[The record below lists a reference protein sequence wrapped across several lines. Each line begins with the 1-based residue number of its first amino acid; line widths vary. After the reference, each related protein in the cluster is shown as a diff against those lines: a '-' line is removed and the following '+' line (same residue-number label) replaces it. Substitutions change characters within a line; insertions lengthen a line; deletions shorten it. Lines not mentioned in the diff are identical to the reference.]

1 MNVQAAPGRPTSR
14 LLAWLESC
22 LVERRPATSSLLF
35 SLLVLPYL
43 LLFWGLHRHVLA
55 TPGLAALY
63 QPQALVGAQWG
74 LVLTGAWMALVI
86 AWSVLGE
93 EQGTAPRPALTALAF
108 GPVFVGFLVLAIG
121 YGLKDTPVGLLLLVI
136 LMLGRW
142 LFDMRTLW
150 PALAAS
156 FVLFVGSDIAIHAGW
171 MSYAPLL
178 RQPVFGGGELQP
190 WWALWTRVVFHAAAL
205 PFCVM
210 LFFFFTT
217 LARQRKA
224 LEQLVRTDM
233 LTGLANRRA
242 FMTQFEIE
250 CHRHARSGEPF
261 CVLMCDVD
269 HFKKVNDTWGHPV
282 GDAVLAQLGRIL
294 RETTREHVDLAARL
308 GGEEFAVLM
317 PATDLEQARA
327 MAERIAE
334 RLRGHEFEAEGRRFH
349 VTQSVGIAQACGR
362 GGTGGPGC
370 EDVLKLADANLYRA
384 KREGRDCVIGSLAAA

>member
-1 MNVQAAPGRPTSR
+1 MSR
-14 LLAWLESC
+14 LVAWLESC
-22 LVERRPATSSLLF
+22 LVERHPATSSLLF

-43 LLFWGLHRHVLA
+43 LLFWGLHRHVLD
-55 TPGLAALY
+55 TPELAALY
-63 QPQALVGAQWG
+63 QPQALVLAQWG
-74 LVLTGAWMALVI
+74 LVLMGAWMALVI

-93 EQGTAPRPALTALAF
+93 GQGQEGTAPRRALTALAF
-108 GPVFVGFLVLAIG
+108 GPVFVGFLVLAIA
-121 YGLKDTPVGLLLLVI
+121 YGLKDTPVGLLLLVV

-150 PALAAS
+150 PALALA
-156 FVLFVGSDIAIHAGW
+156 FVLFLGSDIAIHAGW
-171 MSYAPLL
+171 MPYAPLL
-178 RQPVFGGGELQP
+178 RHAVFDGGELQP
-190 WWALWTRVVFHAAAL
+190 WWALWTRIVFHAAAL

-210 LFFFFTT
+210 LFFFFNT

-250 CHRHARSGEPF
+250 CHRHARNGQPF

-269 HFKKVNDTWGHPV
+269 HFKKVNDTWGHPA

-317 PATDLEQARA
+317 PATDLEQALA
-327 MAERIAE
+327 MAERIAA
-334 RLRGHEFEAEGRRFH
+334 RLREHEFEAEGRRFR
-349 VTQSVGIAQACGR
+349 VTQSVGIAQAGGP

-384 KREGRDCVIGSLAAA
+384 KREGRDCVIGSLAVA

>member
-1 MNVQAAPGRPTSR
+1 MTAR

-43 LLFWGLHRHVLA
+43 LMFWALHLHVLA
-55 TPGLAALY
+55 TPEVAALY
-63 QPQALVGAQWG
+63 RPQALAFTQWA
-74 LVLTGAWMALVI
+74 LVLLGAWMAAVMG
-86 AWSVLGE
+86 WSVL
-93 EQGTAPRPALTALAF
+93 QGDSPHAADDGAGPRSPMAVLAF
-108 GPVFVGFLVLAIG
+108 GPVFVGFLALAIA

-150 PALAAS
+150 PALAVAAA
-156 FVLFVGSDIAIHAGW
+156 LFLGSDIAIHAGW
-171 MSYAPLL
+171 MPYAPLL
-178 RQPVFGGGELQP
+178 RDPVFSGGELQP
-190 WWALWTRVVFHAAAL
+190 WWALWTRIVFHAAAL

-242 FMTQFEIE
+242 FMAQFEIE
-250 CHRHARSGEPF
+250 CHRHARSGQTF

-269 HFKKVNDTWGHPV
+269 HFKKVNDTWGHPA

-317 PATDLEQARA
+317 PDTGLEQAKL

-334 RLRGHEFEAEGRRFH
+334 RLREHVFEAEGRRFH
-349 VTQSVGIAQACGR
+349 VTQSVGVAQSSVL
-362 GGTGGPGC
+362 GPAGC
-370 EDVLKLADANLYRA
+370 EDVLRLADANLYRA
-384 KREGRDCVIGSLAAA
+384 KREGRDCVIASPAIA